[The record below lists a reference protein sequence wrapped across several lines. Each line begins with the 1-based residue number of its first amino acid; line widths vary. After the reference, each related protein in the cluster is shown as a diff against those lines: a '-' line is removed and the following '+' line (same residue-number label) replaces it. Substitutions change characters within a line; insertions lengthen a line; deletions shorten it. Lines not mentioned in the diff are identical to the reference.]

1 MASIM
6 LTLFGG
12 LALLLATVGLYSVIA
27 FTVAQRTREIGIRV
41 ALGAARTDI
50 RRLILRQ
57 GVVISGLGI
66 IVGLALGF
74 VVSRLIASQLMVTP
88 SDPVSFAGTAGALLI
103 VSLAASLLPARRA
116 ASMDPLQA
124 LRRE

>member
-1 MASIM
+1 
-6 LTLFGG
+6 
-12 LALLLATVGLYSVIA
+12 
-27 FTVAQRTREIGIRV
+27 
-41 ALGAARTDI
+41 
-50 RRLILRQ
+50 
-57 GVVISGLGI
+57 
-66 IVGLALGF
+66 
-74 VVSRLIASQLMVTP
+74 LMVTS